1 MKKLS
6 VYGEHIVGSQIVKIS
21 QQIKESNKY
30 VQNFTVG
37 DFNPTINPIPY
48 ELREFIKEA
57 YDDGVTNYPT
67 SQGEISLRNVISSQ
81 LSKKGLE
88 YNADSILIGAGARPL
103 IYTLFKTIV
112 ESSDLVVYPVPS
124 WNNDHYAFLHSCF
137 KGEIECK
144 PENSFFPTVEDIK
157 KYIHRARLICLCSPQ
172 NPTGRVIDKQ
182 LLKDIC
188 ELIVEENKTRD
199 EHPCYLFFD
208 QIYSDLSNEDIV
220 HPVTVCPEIKDY
232 TICIDGASKSLCATG
247 IRVGWMFGPQEV
259 IKKATEIFS
268 HIGAWAP
275 KPEQIGLANYMN
287 SFHMESFIYSKKKDY
302 KKITDEICNL
312 LKIMKKDGY
321 YVDYQKP
328 DGGIYI
334 PIYLEYVDKFDVVEN
349 YINFLINKCG
359 IGLVPFEFFGS
370 KENRGWF
377 RLSIGGI
384 DYDRIESVLDAIELA
399 IIKSHYKQ
407 NENY

>member
-1 MKKLS
+1 MTKLS

-21 QQIKESNKY
+21 QQIKESNKH

-37 DFNPTINPIPY
+37 DFNPAINPIPE
-48 ELREFIKEA
+48 ELKHFIKEA
-57 YDDGVTNYPT
+57 YDEDITNYPT
-67 SQGEISLRNVISSQ
+67 SQGEIGLRNAISFH
-81 LSKKGLE
+81 LSKKGLD

-103 IYTLFKTIV
+103 IYTLFKTV
-112 ESSDLVVYPVPS
+112 VDSSDIVVYPVPS

-144 PENSFFPTVEDIK
+144 PENAFFPTLEDVK

-172 NPTGRVIDKQ
+172 NPTGRVIDKE

-188 ELIVEENKTRD
+188 ELIVEENKTRGD
-199 EHPCYLFFD
+199 HPCYLFFD
-208 QIYSDLSNEDIV
+208 QIYSELSNKEII
-220 HPVTVCPEIKDY
+220 HPVTLCPAIKDY
-232 TICIDGASKSLCATG
+232 IICIDGASKSLCGTG
-247 IRVGWMFGPQEV
+247 IRVGWMFGPQEI

-275 KPEQIGLANYMN
+275 KPEQIGLANYMD
-287 SFHMESFIYSKKKDY
+287 SSHMEPFVYSKKKEY
-302 KKITDEICNL
+302 KMITDEICGL

-321 YVDYQKP
+321 FIDYQKP

-334 PIYLEYVDKFDVVEN
+334 PIYLEYVDKFDVVED
-349 YINFLINKCG
+349 YVNFLINKCG

-370 KENRGWF
+370 KENKGWF
-377 RLSIGGI
+377 RLSIGNI
-384 DYDRIESVLDAIELA
+384 DYERIENVLDTIELA

-407 NENY
+407 